1 MSSQTSSATNMMST
15 ASKSAPTSASA
26 SASAPKKVAKK
37 EAAAP
42 APAPAPVVAAPVA
55 AEAPAKSKKASKPA
69 AAEAAKAAAPVAAPV
84 VVASTPVEQV
94 APAAPAAAL
103 TTLDED
109 LKTVTSSLT
118 TLRDTAAALLA
129 QVKRLDK
136 RVHREIKDARK
147 RKRRAKVEEGAEG
160 AKPRPLSIFER
171 PVQVTEELCTFLAQP
186 KGTLMSR
193 SQVTK
198 GVNNY
203 VKEKDLKNKHDIKP
217 DAALKKLLALP
228 EGAALTYFNLQRYL
242 NRHYVKAVAPVAAA

>member
-26 SASAPKKVAKK
+26 PKKVAKK

-42 APAPAPVVAAPVA
+42 APVAAAAPA
-55 AEAPAKSKKASKPA
+55 AEAPAKAKKAAKPA
-69 AAEAAKAAAPVAAPV
+69 AAPTAVVAAAPV

-94 APAAPAAAL
+94 APSTPTAAL

-160 AKPRPLSIFER
+160 AKPRTLSIFER

-242 NRHYVKAVAPVAAA
+242 NRHYVKAAAPAATA